1 MKQILIFAGTTEGR
15 QLIERLCQ
23 YHVQIHA
30 CVATEYGKEV
40 LPQNKQITIH
50 AQRMDGTQIESFYLH
65 MHLTVSLMPP
75 TLMRWTSHRIFNLP
89 VQINL
94 FPIYACSEKTVNM
107 KIACLYPIHRN
118 AFPT

>member
-23 YHVQIHA
+23 YHIQIHA

-50 AQRMDGTQIESFYLH
+50 AQRMNGTQMEAF
-65 MHLTVSLMPP
+65 LTAHAFDCVVDATHPYAVEV
-75 TLMRWTSHRIFNLP
+75 TQNI
-89 VQINL
+89 QIRS
-94 FPIYACSEKTVNM
+94 YK
-107 KIACLYPIHRN
+107 
-118 AFPT
+118 